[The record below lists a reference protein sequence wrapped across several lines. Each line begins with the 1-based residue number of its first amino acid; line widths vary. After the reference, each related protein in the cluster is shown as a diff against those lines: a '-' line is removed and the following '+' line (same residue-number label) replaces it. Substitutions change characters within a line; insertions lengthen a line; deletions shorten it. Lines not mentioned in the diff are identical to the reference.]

1 MLSLLRFCRLG
12 ALVVMLVPCL
22 WSRAAAA
29 DAFAGNTFATDWAV
43 GKQAAVRLVVDPGVN
58 GALRLG
64 LQFRLEPGW
73 KTYWRAPGDAGLPA
87 TVDWSG
93 SRNVAVAAIAWPAPT
108 RYSLQGF
115 ETFGYEDA
123 LVLPMKAQTTRPGAA
138 VHLAA
143 LVDYLVCRQVCLPNE
158 AHLSLDLPSDPGSAA
173 ARPWRDLLDRAEARV
188 PLQAQP
194 GQAAGG
200 IAITALTAGGVG
212 KTGFLD
218 VTVTARPPLVAPDIM
233 VEGLEIGVPLRPSL
247 VPGPDGAVI
256 LHLPLAAAAGLDLA
270 KLQGHR
276 ATVTLV
282 DPPRAVSVALEV
294 TPPRVAATPSPSFG
308 VAILV
313 TALLG
318 GFILNFM
325 PCVLPVLSIKVLAV
339 VGLSEASSARW
350 RAGFLATAAG
360 IVTSFLAL
368 AALLAAA
375 KTAGMA
381 IGWGIQFQQPV
392 FLASLAAVTTGFAAN
407 LFGLFEI
414 PLPSAL
420 AALLSGRTPRPP
432 GHHSLA
438 GSFVTGV
445 LATVMATPCSAP
457 FLGTAVGFGLA
468 GGIGDIFAVF
478 FCLGLGLAGPYLLLA
493 AMPWLSRFLPRPGH
507 WMLTLRRLL
516 GLPLLATSVWLI
528 TVVSG
533 EAGSVPALVVAI
545 LASGALILMLVAR
558 RGVPSSS
565 LAALLFLAMPL
576 AALSFAPVPTSTVA
590 ANQGIWQSFDPD
602 RIPAEITAG
611 HVVFVDATADW
622 CLTCKANE
630 LAVLDKAPV
639 YPRLIRP
646 GVVAMRAD
654 WTRPDP
660 RIAKLLSVYHR
671 YGIPLYVVYGPGSPL
686 GEALPEIITPDA
698 VITALDRAAAV
709 NHTP

>member
-1 MLSLLRFCRLG
+1 MLVSLLRICRLVV
-12 ALVVMLVPCL
+12 LVAVLASCL
-22 WSRAAAA
+22 CSRAVAA
-29 DAFAGNTFATDWAV
+29 DGLSTDWSM
-43 GKQAAVRLVVDPGVN
+43 GKQASVRLIADRGAD

-64 LQFRLEPGW
+64 LQFRLQPGW
-73 KTYWRAPGDAGLPA
+73 KTYWRSPGDAGLPA
-87 TVDWSG
+87 TIDWSG
-93 SRNVAVAAIAWPAPT
+93 SQNVAVAGIDWPAPA

-115 ETFGYEDA
+115 ESFGYEDE
-123 LVLPMKAQTTRPGAA
+123 LILPMTAQVTRPGVA

-158 AHLSLDLPSDPGSAA
+158 ARLSLDLPPVPGDGAT
-173 ARPWRDLLDRAEARV
+173 RPWRELLDRAEARV
-188 PLQAQP
+188 PLRAKP

-200 IAITALTAGGVG
+200 IAITALAAGGIG
-212 KTGFLD
+212 KTGYLD
-218 VTVTARPPLVAPDIM
+218 ITVTAEPPLVAPDIM
-233 VEGLEIGVPLRPSL
+233 VEGLEMGVPLRPGL
-247 VPGPDGAVI
+247 VPGPGGTTI
-256 LHLPLAAAAGLDLA
+256 LHMPVAAVAGLDLA
-270 KLQGHR
+270 KLLGHS
-276 ATVTLV
+276 AIVTLV
-282 DPPRAVSVALEV
+282 DPPRAVSVSLQV
-294 TPPRVAATPSPSFG
+294 TPPHVAAMPSPSFG
-308 VAILV
+308 LAILV

-339 VGLSEASSARW
+339 VGLSEASAARW

-360 IVTSFLAL
+360 IIASFLGL
-368 AALLAAA
+368 AVLLAAA
-375 KTAGMA
+375 KVAGMA

-392 FLASLAAVTTGFAAN
+392 FLAGLAAVTTGFAAN

-420 AALLSGRTPRPP
+420 AAALSGRTPRPP

-468 GGIGDIFAVF
+468 GSIGDIFAVF
-478 FCLGLGLAGPYLLLA
+478 FCLGLGLASPYLLLA
-493 AMPWLSRFLPRPGH
+493 AMPWLSRYLPRPGH

-533 EAGSVPALVVAI
+533 EAGQVAAISVAALAG
-545 LASGALILMLVAR
+545 GAVLVMIAVP
-558 RGVPSSS
+558 RGVASSS
-565 LAALLFLAMPL
+565 VAALLFLAMPL
-576 AALSFAPVPTSTVA
+576 AAVSLAPALTVKTA
-590 ANQGIWQSFDPD
+590 AHDGIWQSFDPD
-602 RIPAEITAG
+602 RIPVEVAAG

-639 YPRLIRP
+639 YPRLIRS

-660 RIAKLLSVYHR
+660 RITKLLSTYQR
-671 YGIPLYVVYGPGSPL
+671 YGIPLYVVYGPGLPQ

-698 VITALDRAAAV
+698 VTRALDRAAAV
-709 NHTP
+709 NRTP

>member
-1 MLSLLRFCRLG
+1 M
-12 ALVVMLVPCL
+12 
-22 WSRAAAA
+22 
-29 DAFAGNTFATDWAV
+29 
-43 GKQAAVRLVVDPGVN
+43 
-58 GALRLG
+58 
-64 LQFRLEPGW
+64 
-73 KTYWRAPGDAGLPA
+73 
-87 TVDWSG
+87 
-93 SRNVAVAAIAWPAPT
+93 
-108 RYSLQGF
+108 
-115 ETFGYEDA
+115 
-123 LVLPMKAQTTRPGAA
+123 
-138 VHLAA
+138 
-143 LVDYLVCRQVCLPNE
+143 
-158 AHLSLDLPSDPGSAA
+158 
-173 ARPWRDLLDRAEARV
+173 
-188 PLQAQP
+188 
-194 GQAAGG
+194 
-200 IAITALTAGGVG
+200 
-212 KTGFLD
+212 
-218 VTVTARPPLVAPDIM
+218 
-233 VEGLEIGVPLRPSL
+233 
-247 VPGPDGAVI
+247 
-256 LHLPLAAAAGLDLA
+256 
-270 KLQGHR
+270 
-276 ATVTLV
+276 
-282 DPPRAVSVALEV
+282 
-294 TPPRVAATPSPSFG
+294 
-308 VAILV
+308 

-468 GGIGDIFAVF
+468 GSIGDIFAVF

-493 AMPWLSRFLPRPGH
+493 AMPWLSRFMPRPGH

-533 EAGSVPALVVAI
+533 EAGPVPALVVAI

-602 RIPAEITAG
+602 RIPAEVAAG

-622 CLTCKANE
+622 CLTCKVNE
-630 LAVLDKAPV
+630 NVAIETPATAAAFKAA
-639 YPRLIRP
+639 
-646 GVVAMRAD
+646 GVVVLVGD
-654 WTRPDP
+654 WTRRDP
-660 RIAKLLSVYHR
+660 AISRFLGSQGAAGV
-671 YGIPLYVVYGPGSPL
+671 PLYLWYPADGAAQKLPQVLSTS
-686 GEALPEIITPDA
+686 AL
-698 VITALDRAAAV
+698 TALTATG
-709 NHTP
+709 HHPQ